1 MKRSGYR
8 FWFGTNTHFIG
19 LLAIVAMACSSEVA
33 PKPSSLPHHAWSPA
47 NGASFQYFGD
57 GAGDCTPGADVTVA
71 FAIFGGAKGNQATI
85 TARCGD
91 QVVATCTVVDAG
103 GGSSFNDCTRTAQQM
118 KGTASCEKKYG
129 GAAGGGPASSWGG
142 NCIFR

>member
-8 FWFGTNTHFIG
+8 SWFGTNTHFIG

-103 GGSSFNDCTRTAQQM
+103 GGSSFNDCTRTAQQI